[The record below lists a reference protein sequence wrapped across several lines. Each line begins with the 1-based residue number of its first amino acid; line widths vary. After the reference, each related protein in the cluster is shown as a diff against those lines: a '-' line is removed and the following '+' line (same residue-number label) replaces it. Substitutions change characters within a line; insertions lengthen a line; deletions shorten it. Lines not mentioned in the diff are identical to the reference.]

1 MFVTTNIL
9 ALTANLSQ
17 GKYKDTHHRL
27 HIDLMDILNVD
38 INKKTVTVE
47 PLVSMGQLSHA
58 LIPKGWTIP
67 VLPELDMLTVGM
79 EIIMEIKWK

>member
-1 MFVTTNIL
+1 
-9 ALTANLSQ
+9 
-17 GKYKDTHHRL
+17 
-27 HIDLMDILNVD
+27 MDILNVD
-38 INKKTVTVE
+38 THKKTVTVE

-79 EIIMEIKWK
+79 EIIDTIFIFPFSFLLESFLFVICLVSSQNSKIK